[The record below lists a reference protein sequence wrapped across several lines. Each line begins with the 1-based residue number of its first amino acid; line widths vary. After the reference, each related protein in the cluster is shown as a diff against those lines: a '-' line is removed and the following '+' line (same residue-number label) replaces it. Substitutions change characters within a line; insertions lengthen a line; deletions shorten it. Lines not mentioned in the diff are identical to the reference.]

1 MIFVP
6 RGPAVLVGDATMPQT
21 ITITDE
27 LKQRID
33 TYIEEDETYEEFFEE
48 LVRIYESEGR
58 FLQEGYSE

>member
-1 MIFVP
+1 
-6 RGPAVLVGDATMPQT
+6 MPQT